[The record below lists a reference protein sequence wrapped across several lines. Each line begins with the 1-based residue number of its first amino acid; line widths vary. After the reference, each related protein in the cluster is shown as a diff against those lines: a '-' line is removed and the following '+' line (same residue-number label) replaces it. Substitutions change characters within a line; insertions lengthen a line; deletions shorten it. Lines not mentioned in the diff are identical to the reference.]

1 MFDIEDDKKTK
12 ERKRK
17 ILKVGQVF
25 LITIIIL
32 TFSSKSI
39 HNLTLPKVSVASAKS
54 GSLVTEIVG
63 EGKVKAVERVEY
75 YLDFSAMVK
84 EVKVSVGD
92 IVVEEE
98 PILILDKESLELELV
113 KKEIELQKLR
123 LQYDRSITNNME
135 DNLYTF
141 EQKMKEA
148 EIEFLKKERDLV
160 VNQQL
165 YDEGAV
171 SKRELDDAI
180 SEYDIAKL
188 RYENDEKG
196 FKTQLEM
203 SEREKENQKGE
214 TELMRL
220 EISST
225 EIEIEELKRMI
236 GRSIITATN
245 DGIIKELNFKEG
257 MIVNNSSPVY
267 ILDSPNKGFEV
278 EVILD
283 SEESEYLEIE
293 DSVQMFLKGGS
304 RGTLEGK
311 IRSIENAEDA
321 DKKLAVVEL
330 EDTELKGGEIVEFYM
345 RKPVGS
351 YTYLVPRQALRTD
364 EMGKY
369 VYILEEKSGPLG
381 KEYYVVRNGVTE
393 GDSDNSNVG
402 ILSGLMGDERI
413 VVRSSKS
420 IHDGSQVMV
429 E

>member
-304 RGTLEGK
+304 RGTIEGK